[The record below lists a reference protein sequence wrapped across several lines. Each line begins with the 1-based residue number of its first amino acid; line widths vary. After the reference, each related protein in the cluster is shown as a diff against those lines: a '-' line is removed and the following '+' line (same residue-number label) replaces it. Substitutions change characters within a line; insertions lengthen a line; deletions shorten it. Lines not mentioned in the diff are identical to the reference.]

1 MMRLSSSLQP
11 ADFNVEGRSVRPAS
25 IILAISVVMLTA
37 MPVPAHHALAAEFDA
52 NQAVVLHGTITKVAR
67 VNPHG
72 WIYIDVKGP
81 DGKVVNWT
89 IETGAPVAL
98 ARRGVTKDTFSIGAE
113 VTVRAFRAKDG
124 SLRAAGDTVR
134 FSDGRV
140 VSIAGSA
147 GDGARGSVSK

>member
-1 MMRLSSSLQP
+1 
-11 ADFNVEGRSVRPAS
+11 VRPAS
-25 IILAISVVMLTA
+25 ITLAVSVVMLTA
-37 MPVPAHHALAAEFDA
+37 MPVSAHHALAAEFDPS
-52 NQAVVLHGTITKVAR
+52 QAVVLHGTIAKVAR

-89 IETGAPVAL
+89 VETGAPVAL
-98 ARRGVTKDTFSIGAE
+98 ARRGVTKDTFPIGTE

-124 SLRAAGDTVR
+124 SPRAAGDNVR

-147 GDGARGSVSK
+147 GDSSRAGVP